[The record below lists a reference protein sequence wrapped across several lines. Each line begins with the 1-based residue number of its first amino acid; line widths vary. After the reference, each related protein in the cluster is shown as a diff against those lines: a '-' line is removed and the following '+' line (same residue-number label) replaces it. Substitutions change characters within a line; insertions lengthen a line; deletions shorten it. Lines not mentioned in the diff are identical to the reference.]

1 MNEAS
6 RWRSALAQ
14 QIAPHYHANS
24 KVRAVA
30 LTGSVA
36 LEYADRSSD
45 IDLSVFWA
53 EPPTSKERRGIIKRV
68 GGSRRSR
75 FPAHGKAGGWS
86 EQFKVSG
93 VTIDVR
99 HMTVESSDRILA
111 DVLERAD
118 PSLVKQQHLA
128 MLLSALPLSGSSVLT
143 RWQQQARV
151 YPHELSVAM
160 VREHLL
166 FPPRWEQEM
175 LAERKELLLLY
186 DSLCLVEKHIL
197 LVLLG
202 LNRLYYAGF
211 HRVNRH
217 MEQMSIA
224 PIHLVSRFKQVFDIA
239 SIDARAS
246 VYQLHDLVEE
256 TFSLVEMHLS
266 EVDTAQAREHFA
278 ELRQIWE
285 QAPDELA

>member
-1 MNEAS
+1 
-6 RWRSALAQ
+6 
-14 QIAPHYHANS
+14 
-24 KVRAVA
+24 
-30 LTGSVA
+30 
-36 LEYADRSSD
+36 
-45 IDLSVFWA
+45 
-53 EPPTSKERRGIIKRV
+53 
-68 GGSRRSR
+68 
-75 FPAHGKAGGWS
+75 
-86 EQFKVSG
+86 
-93 VTIDVR
+93 
-99 HMTVESSDRILA
+99 
-111 DVLERAD
+111 
-118 PSLVKQQHLA
+118 
-128 MLLSALPLSGSSVLT
+128 
-143 RWQQQARV
+143 
-151 YPHELSVAM
+151 
-160 VREHLL
+160 
-166 FPPRWEQEM
+166 M

-211 HRVNRH
+211 RRVDRL

-266 EVDTAQAREHFA
+266 EVDTSQEREHFA